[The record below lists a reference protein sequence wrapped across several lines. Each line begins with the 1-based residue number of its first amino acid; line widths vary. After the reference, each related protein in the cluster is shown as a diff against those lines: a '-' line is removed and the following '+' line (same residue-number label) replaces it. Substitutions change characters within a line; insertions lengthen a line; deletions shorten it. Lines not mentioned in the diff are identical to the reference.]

1 MSPHQHAL
9 NQDLPPQF
17 RLDDLQRVE
26 LLSTVAAQDITELGE
41 ELIVRLGDPH
51 IITAPEVGLVMM
63 EIREPVCEERF
74 HLGEVVVTRAE
85 VHFADQV
92 GWAMRIGTDKVATLA
107 AAICDAVGASD
118 RPERDLV
125 DQLCVRHAQQLSLSR
140 NDEWAELST
149 TEVRF
154 EEMD

>member
-1 MSPHQHAL
+1 MTTAGSDLDEVQL
-9 NQDLPPQF
+9 NEA
-17 RLDDLQRVE
+17 QRVE
-26 LLSTVAAQDITELGE
+26 LLATAPAEELTELGE
-41 ELIVRLGDPH
+41 ELIFRLGDPQ
-51 IITAPEVGLVMM
+51 IILAPEVGLVMM

-85 VHFADQV
+85 VHFAGRM

-107 AAICDAVGASD
+107 AALCDAVGASD
-118 RPERDLV
+118 KPERALV
-125 DQLCVRHAQQLSLSR
+125 DQLCLRNAQRQLVSQR
-140 NDEWAELST
+140 NEWAELSA